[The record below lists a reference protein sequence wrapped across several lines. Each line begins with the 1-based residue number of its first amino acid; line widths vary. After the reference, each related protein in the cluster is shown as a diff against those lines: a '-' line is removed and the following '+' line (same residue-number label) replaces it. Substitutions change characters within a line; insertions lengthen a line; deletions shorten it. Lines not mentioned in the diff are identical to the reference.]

1 MEIQELRKS
10 MGLTQ
15 KQFATY
21 FGLNVRT
28 LQDWECGR
36 SRTPTYLVNL
46 LLRLNKA
53 EGYEKVK

>member
-1 MEIQELRKS
+1 MEIQELKKS

-15 KQFATY
+15 KQFTAY

-36 SRTPTYLVNL
+36 SRTPTYLVPL
-46 LLRLNKA
+46 LKRLLKA
-53 EGYEKVK
+53 EGYVKEK